1 MTAAYTLQVA
11 AGATESG
18 KGGLIVQILRGDG
31 QPMTNHYV
39 SVHRQKQDISGN
51 WVTDGKQDSTYTN
64 NAGSAELSLDPGQYI
79 VSIDLIGYNWGDAV
93 DVEGLSSVPIERGQV
108 TQLRI
113 TLGQL
118 VVGFRY
124 GDRKAITNQYVA
136 IYRQKLDVTG
146 KWVVEQR
153 VDSGYTDNGGTVTF
167 NLVPGY
173 YIIRSD
179 FTGYN
184 WGDANDV
191 AGVMNFAVPPGE
203 VTPLIRDL
211 GQLVIGLQGSNGQP
225 LTDKYTAIYIQEKDL
240 SGNPI
245 SGDRI
250 DSGYTDNGGIVRFN
264 LTPGL
269 YVVRVGESYTYNI
282 PLEAGKI
289 TQWDGANATVQ
300 SP

>member
-1 MTAAYTLQVA
+1 
-11 AGATESG
+11 
-18 KGGLIVQILRGDG
+18 
-31 QPMTNHYV
+31 
-39 SVHRQKQDISGN
+39 
-51 WVTDGKQDSTYTN
+51 
-64 NAGSAELSLDPGQYI
+64 
-79 VSIDLIGYNWGDAV
+79 
-93 DVEGLSSVPIERGQV
+93 
-108 TQLRI
+108 
-113 TLGQL
+113 
-118 VVGFRY
+118 
-124 GDRKAITNQYVA
+124 
-136 IYRQKLDVTG
+136 
-146 KWVVEQR
+146 
-153 VDSGYTDNGGTVTF
+153 
-167 NLVPGY
+167 
-173 YIIRSD
+173 
-179 FTGYN
+179 
-184 WGDANDV
+184 
-191 AGVMNFAVPPGE
+191 MNFAVPPGE